1 MGGAILAVDDNEHLL
16 TFLVDLQTFKGFT
29 VRAAAHGRQALE
41 MLADWTPD
49 VILLDL
55 MMPVMNGLEFL
66 ARRQDDPA
74 LMQIPV
80 VAITGNWTLAT
91 SVVAADAVLAKPFMI
106 DQLLDQIVALLP
118 GAGSPID
125 RSHR

>member
-16 TFLVDLQTFKGFT
+16 TFLVDLLTFKGFT

-91 SVVAADAVLAKPFMI
+91 ADVSADAVLAKPFAI

-118 GAGSPID
+118 GTGSPID
-125 RSHR
+125 RPHR